1 MGKWLR
7 RIRGA
12 IGMGFT
18 WGAAW
23 SVAGLVPRWLFGFNT
38 DAPFPIIFGV
48 LGFIA
53 GVIFSG
59 LLMLTEGRRG
69 FDELSLPRFAAWG
82 AVGGLLLSAIFT
94 RVASLGFG
102 DVLAI
107 APTFAVASAICASGS
122 LALARRAGMREL
134 PDSRRDTAEAQL
146 TDHEKRKLL

>member
-1 MGKWLR
+1 MGKWLG

-18 WGAAW
+18 WAAAW
-23 SVAGLVPRWLFGFNT
+23 FAAGLVPRWVFGFNA
-38 DAPFPIIFGV
+38 DVPFPLVFGV

-69 FDELSLPRFAAWG
+69 FEQMTLSRFAAWG

-94 RVASLGFG
+94 RAASLGFG
-102 DVLAI
+102 EVLAI
-107 APTFAVASAICASGS
+107 APTFALACAVCASGS
-122 LALARRAGMREL
+122 LAVARRAVRREL
-134 PDSRRDTAEAQL
+134 PDIRRDTAEAEL

>member
-1 MGKWLR
+1 MGKWMR

-18 WGAAW
+18 WAAAW
-23 SVAGLVPRWLFGFNT
+23 GVAGMVPRWLFGFNT
-38 DAPFPIIFGV
+38 DAPFPLVFGV

-69 FDELSLPRFAAWG
+69 FDQLTLPRFAAWG
-82 AVGGLLLSAIFT
+82 GVGGILLAAIWT
-94 RVASLGFG
+94 RVASLGFA

-107 APTFAVASAICASGS
+107 APTFAVACAVSASGS
-122 LALARRAGMREL
+122 LALARRAEMREL
-134 PDSRRDTAEAQL
+134 PDRRDTAEAKL
-146 TDHEKRKLL
+146 SAREKRKLL

>member
-18 WGAAW
+18 WAAAW

-38 DAPFPIIFGV
+38 DVPFPIVFGV

-69 FDELSLPRFAAWG
+69 FDQMRLSRFAAWG
-82 AVGGLLLSAIFT
+82 AVGGFLLSAIFT
-94 RVASLGFG
+94 RAASLGWA
-102 DVLAI
+102 DALAI
-107 APTFAVASAICASGS
+107 APAFAVASAICASGS

-134 PDSRRDTAEAQL
+134 PDISGDSAETKL
-146 TDHEKRKLL
+146 IDHEKRKLL

>member
-1 MGKWLR
+1 MGKWMR

-12 IGMGFT
+12 IGIGVT
-18 WGAAW
+18 WAAAW
-23 SVAGLVPRWLFGFNT
+23 ALVGSVPRWLFGFNT

-69 FDELSLPRFAAWG
+69 FDQMTLPRFAAWG
-82 AVGGLLLSAIFT
+82 AVGGFLLSAIFT
-94 RVASLGFG
+94 RAASLGWA
-102 DVLAI
+102 DALAI

-134 PDSRRDTAEAQL
+134 PGMRGDTGEAKL
-146 TDHEKRKLL
+146 TDREKRKLL

>member
-1 MGKWLR
+1 MR

-12 IGMGFT
+12 IGIGVT
-18 WGAAW
+18 WAAAW
-23 SVAGLVPRWLFGFNT
+23 ALVGSVPRWLFGFNT

-69 FDELSLPRFAAWG
+69 FDQLTLPRFAAWG
-82 AVGGLLLSAIFT
+82 GVGGVLLAAVFT
-94 RVASLGFG
+94 RAASLGWA
-102 DVLAI
+102 DALAI
-107 APTFAVASAICASGS
+107 TPTFAVASALCASGS

-134 PDSRRDTAEAQL
+134 PGMRGDTAEAKL
-146 TDHEKRKLL
+146 TDRETRNLL

>member
-12 IGMGFT
+12 IGMGIT

-23 SVAGLVPRWLFGFNT
+23 GAVGLIPRWLLGFNP

-53 GVIFSG
+53 GVTFSG
-59 LLMLTEGRRG
+59 LLALTEGRRR
-69 FDELSLPRFAAWG
+69 FDQMSLPRFAGWG
-82 AVGGLLLSAIFT
+82 ALGGLLLSAVFALA
-94 RVASLGFG
+94 ASLGWT

-107 APTFAVASAICASGS
+107 APTFALASAVCASGS
-122 LALARRAGMREL
+122 LAAARRALRREL
-134 PDSRRDTAEAQL
+134 PGGHGDTTEVELRA
-146 TDHEKRKLL
+146 D

>member
-1 MGKWLR
+1 MGKWMR

-18 WGAAW
+18 WAVAWAAVG
-23 SVAGLVPRWLFGFNT
+23 SAPRWLFGFNT
-38 DAPFPIIFGV
+38 DVPFPLVFGV
-48 LGFIA
+48 LGFGA

-69 FDELSLPRFAAWG
+69 FDQMTLPRFAAWG
-82 AVGGLLLSAIFT
+82 AMGGFLLSAIFT
-94 RVASLGFG
+94 RAASLGWA
-102 DVLAI
+102 DALAI

-134 PDSRRDTAEAQL
+134 PDIRADSAAAEL
-146 TDHEKRKLL
+146 TEHEKRKLL